1 MPTSIYVPTITE
13 FAHGSP
19 LEEEI
24 TMNPD
29 SPLNPHCFEALTRS
43 PLFKNLREETIHHM
57 MLSFQRKTWPKN
69 SAIGD
74 RMRTSQRFWVL
85 LSGRLKVYRANPETG
100 REQTIFLLGPGDVFD
115 VICLLDGEPHDVDA
129 TTIDDL
135 EVLSAPLDEVRGWIE
150 RYPEF
155 NHAFLRYLGEQI
167 RQLEDL
173 ATDLSLYD
181 TWTRLA
187 KLLVTHLDPD
197 HPQKLRLISDL
208 SHEEL
213 ASMTGSVRAVVN
225 RHIQSLK
232 EEGIL
237 KTGRK
242 LLEITDLD
250 KLLSKIEGG
259 LGFK

>member
-1 MPTSIYVPTITE
+1 MMP
-13 FAHGSP
+13 
-19 LEEEI
+19 L
-24 TMNPD
+24 
-29 SPLNPHCFEALTRS
+29 
-43 PLFKNLREETIHHM
+43 
-57 MLSFQRKTWPKN
+57 FQRKAWPKN
-69 SAIGD
+69 SAIAD
-74 RMRTSQRFWVL
+74 RMRTSERFYVL
-85 LSGRLKVYRANPETG
+85 LSGRLKVSRANPETG

-115 VICLLDGEPHDVDA
+115 VVCLLDGEPHDVDA

-135 EVLSAPLDEVRGWIE
+135 EVLSASLGEVRDWIE
-150 RYPEF
+150 RYPKF
-155 NHAFLRYLGEQI
+155 NDTFLRYLGEQI
-167 RQLEDL
+167 RTLEEL

-187 KLLVTHLDPD
+187 KLVVTHMDPE
-197 HPQKLRLISDL
+197 HPHKLRLISDL

-213 ASMTGSVRAVVN
+213 ASMIGSVRAVVN

-250 KLLSKIEGG
+250 KLLSKIEGA

>member
-1 MPTSIYVPTITE
+1 
-13 FAHGSP
+13 
-19 LEEEI
+19 
-24 TMNPD
+24 MNLD
-29 SPLNPHCFEALTRS
+29 SPFYSHCFEALTRS
-43 PLFKNLREETIHHM
+43 PLFKNLDEKTIHDM

-69 SAIGD
+69 SVIAN
-74 RMRTSQRFWVL
+74 RLRTSERFYVL
-85 LSGRLKVYRANPETG
+85 LSGRLKVSRTNPETA

-115 VICLLDGEPHDVDA
+115 AICLLDGKLHNVDV

-135 EVLSAPLDEVRGWIE
+135 EVLSVPLDEVHDWIE
-150 RYPEF
+150 RYPKF
-155 NHAFLRYLGEQI
+155 NDTFLRYLGDQI
-167 RQLEDL
+167 RQLEEL

-187 KLLVTHLDPD
+187 KLIVTHLDPD
-197 HPQKLRLISDL
+197 PPQKLRLISDL
-208 SHEEL
+208 SNEEL
-213 ASMTGSVRAVVN
+213 ASMIGSVRAVVN

-250 KLLSKIEGG
+250 KLLSKIEST